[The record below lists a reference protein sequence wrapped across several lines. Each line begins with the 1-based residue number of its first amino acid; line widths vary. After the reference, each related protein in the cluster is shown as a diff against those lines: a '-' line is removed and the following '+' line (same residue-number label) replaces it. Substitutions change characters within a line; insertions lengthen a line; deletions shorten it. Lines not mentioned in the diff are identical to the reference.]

1 MAYSDFSLIKAKTD
15 FGLTIEAQVDLFAD
29 VQPIAPSEHLSFF
42 LAETISLATSI
53 NTEKA
58 RSELLI
64 APILLDVRRQLN
76 YQVSLFS
83 GVDFNVDAALGL
95 TGFCDFIL
103 SRSTE
108 QYYIEAPVITIVEAK
123 NESIKSG
130 LGQVTAEMVA
140 AQMFNGIYTH
150 RETSSVYGAVTSG
163 TEWKFLK
170 LVGTELSID
179 VKNYYI
185 NEVDIIISILMTV
198 LQK

>member
-15 FGLTIEAQVDLFAD
+15 FGLTIEEQVNLFAD
-29 VQPIAPSEHLSFF
+29 VQAIAPSEHLSFF
-42 LAETISLATSI
+42 LAETISLATAI

-64 APILLDVRRQLN
+64 APILLDVRRHLN

-95 TGFCDFIL
+95 NGFCDFIL

-108 QYYIEAPVITIVEAK
+108 QYYIEAPVLTIVEAK

-140 AQMFNGIYTH
+140 AQMFNAISAH
-150 RETSSVYGAVTSG
+150 REASSVYGEVTSG
-163 TEWKFLK
+163 TE
-170 LVGTELSID
+170 
-179 VKNYYI
+179 
-185 NEVDIIISILMTV
+185 
-198 LQK
+198 